1 MDDAGERRRRL
12 IADGPWPKGHRF
24 VRGAITSILRCLIPM
39 LVEVK
44 IEGMENVPRAGPAL
58 LLVSHT
64 NFLDPF
70 LACGLVPR
78 MVVPLG
84 KAEVFRIPLFGWLL
98 RRYGACPV
106 RRGEVDVRALR
117 CSLRVLQQGHVLL
130 IAPEGT
136 RSGDGR
142 LQPGKHGTAYIA
154 TRMDV
159 PVVPMVIIGGE
170 NFYACLSRLQRVP
183 VHVSVGRAFR
193 LRRPGRVVHREVLHQ
208 MTEEVMY
215 RMAWLMPRER
225 RGVYSDLSEA
235 TEEYIVYDA
244 EDTEL
249 TQGGM
254 QGGVP
259 AAGR

>member
-1 MDDAGERRRRL
+1 MKLE
-12 IADGPWPKGHRF
+12 
-24 VRGAITSILRCLIPM
+24 
-39 LVEVK
+39 
-44 IEGMENVPRAGPAL
+44 IEGMENVPSTGPAL

-78 MVVPLG
+78 MVVPMG
-84 KAEVFRIPLFGWLL
+84 KAEVFQIPLFGWLL

-117 CSLRVLQQGHVLL
+117 CSLRALQEGHVLL

-142 LQPGKHGTAYIA
+142 LQPGKHGTAYVA

-159 PVVPMVIIGGE
+159 PLVPMAIIGGE
-170 NFYACLSRLQRVP
+170 SFYSCLSRLQRVP
-183 VHVSVGRAFR
+183 VRINLGRAFR
-193 LRRPGRVVHREVLHQ
+193 LRRPGGVVRRKMLHQ

-215 RMAWLMPRER
+215 RMARLLPPER
-225 RGVYSDLSEA
+225 RGVYSDLSRA
-235 TEEYIVYDA
+235 TEEYIVYEPA
-244 EDTEL
+244 DTEL
-249 TQGGM
+249 DSGGM
-254 QGGVP
+254 ERVTP
-259 AAGR
+259 ATRR